1 MPTRPHPSPEAQRQ
15 REDRRRR
22 RERLLYAV
30 ADVPLRLAERLGEA
44 GLLRQQDAKDMRALG
59 AALVQASERFAQKE

>member
-1 MPTRPHPSPEAQRQ
+1 MPPRPHPSPEARRQRRYRQRQ
-15 REDRRRR
+15 RDA
-22 RERLLYAV
+22 LLYAV
-30 ADVPLRLAERLGEA
+30 ADVPLRLAERLVEA